1 MDWILT
7 NGPTVD
13 AALEMALDELSV
25 SRDDVQFEV
34 IVEPKL
40 SIFGLRRKQAQI
52 RTRVRPIAPPPKRD
66 RRRPERT
73 SKSKKPRSLGRKA
86 KAKASGSLKK
96 STTSNSDK
104 KPGSSTHK
112 KRKGTGAKPDMSDNV
127 RANNDSAPAAN
138 RRKRT
143 INPAKTTQPTNLSN
157 ARSTKTPRNDKG
169 QVKTPTTRRIRKIDH

>member
-1 MDWILT
+1 MT
-7 NGPTVD
+7 TGPTVD

-34 IVEPKL
+34 IVEPRP

-52 RTRVRPIAPPPKRD
+52 RTRVRPIVPPPKRD

-73 SKSKKPRSLGRKA
+73 SKSKKPRSSGRKA

-104 KPGSSTHK
+104 KPGSNTQK
-112 KRKGTGAKPDMSDNV
+112 KRKGMGAKPDMSDNL
-127 RANNDSAPAAN
+127 RANNDPAPTAH

-143 INPAKTTQPTNLSN
+143 INPAETTQPTNLSN
-157 ARSTKTPRNDKG
+157 VRSTKTSRDDTD
-169 QVKTPTTRRIRKIDH
+169 QAKTPTIRRIRKIDH

>member
-1 MDWILT
+1 MT

-34 IVEPKL
+34 IVEPKP

-52 RTRVRPIAPPPKRD
+52 RTRVRPIVPPPKRD

-73 SKSKKPRSLGRKA
+73 SKSKKSRSSGRKA

-104 KPGSSTHK
+104 KPGSNTQK
-112 KRKGTGAKPDMSDNV
+112 KRKGMGAKPDMSDNL
-127 RANNDSAPAAN
+127 RANNDPAPTAH

-143 INPAKTTQPTNLSN
+143 INPAETTQPTNLSN
-157 ARSTKTPRNDKG
+157 VRSTKTSRDDTD
-169 QVKTPTTRRIRKIDH
+169 QAKTPTIRRIRKIDH

>member
-1 MDWILT
+1 MT
-7 NGPTVD
+7 TGPTVD

-34 IVEPKL
+34 IVEPRP

-52 RTRVRPIAPPPKRD
+52 RTRVRPIVPPPKRD

-73 SKSKKPRSLGRKA
+73 SKSKKPRSSGRKA

-104 KPGSSTHK
+104 KPGSNTQK
-112 KRKGTGAKPDMSDNV
+112 KRKGMGAKPDMSDNL
-127 RANNDSAPAAN
+127 RANNDPAPTAH

-143 INPAKTTQPTNLSN
+143 INPAETTQPTNLSN
-157 ARSTKTPRNDKG
+157 VRSTKTSRDDID
-169 QVKTPTTRRIRKIDH
+169 QAKTPTIRRIRKIDH

>member
-1 MDWILT
+1 MT
-7 NGPTVD
+7 TGPTVD

-34 IVEPKL
+34 IVEPRP

-52 RTRVRPIAPPPKRD
+52 RTRVRPIVPPPKRD

-73 SKSKKPRSLGRKA
+73 SKSKKPRSSGRKA
-86 KAKASGSLKK
+86 KAKASGALKK

-104 KPGSSTHK
+104 KPGSNTQK
-112 KRKGTGAKPDMSDNV
+112 KRKGMGAKPDMSDNL
-127 RANNDSAPAAN
+127 RANNDPAPTAH

-143 INPAKTTQPTNLSN
+143 INPAETTQPTNLSN
-157 ARSTKTPRNDKG
+157 VRSTKTSRDDID
-169 QVKTPTTRRIRKIDH
+169 QAKTPTIRRIRKIDH

>member
-1 MDWILT
+1 MT
-7 NGPTVD
+7 TGPTVD

-34 IVEPKL
+34 IVEPRP

-52 RTRVRPIAPPPKRD
+52 RTRVRPIVPPPKRD

-73 SKSKKPRSLGRKA
+73 SKSKKPRSSGRKA

-104 KPGSSTHK
+104 KPGSNTQK
-112 KRKGTGAKPDMSDNV
+112 KRKGMGAKPDMSDNL
-127 RANNDSAPAAN
+127 RANNDPAPTAH

-143 INPAKTTQPTNLSN
+143 INPAETTQPTNLSN
-157 ARSTKTPRNDKG
+157 VRSTKTSRDAID
-169 QVKTPTTRRIRKIDH
+169 QAKTPTIRRIRKIDH